1 MAAAPADDAS
11 ADDVVDDDMMIPLTL
26 NGSSSSIWGGSSES
40 TLANMGPTRDRESR
54 ITAPLTAI

>member
-26 NGSSSSIWGGSSES
+26 NGSSSSIWGG
-40 TLANMGPTRDRESR
+40 LQ
-54 ITAPLTAI
+54 